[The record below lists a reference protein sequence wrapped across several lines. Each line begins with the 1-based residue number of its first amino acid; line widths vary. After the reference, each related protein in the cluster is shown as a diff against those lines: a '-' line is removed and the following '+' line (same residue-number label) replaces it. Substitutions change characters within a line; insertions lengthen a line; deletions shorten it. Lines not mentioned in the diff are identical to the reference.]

1 MNKRAS
7 LSVFVRVLY
16 AQVVDKLTGSMT
28 DNHSEPLLGQEP
40 TQEEVPEDLERGL
53 SGAPGHDFRHLIE
66 AQPEAVIRYLSAAC
80 LPAQTM
86 KLLATLDLPE
96 FTPVF
101 VYRYLEKHGVSQLGL
116 FHVPV

>member
-1 MNKRAS
+1 MS
-7 LSVFVRVLY
+7 
-16 AQVVDKLTGSMT
+16 

-53 SGAPGHDFRHLIE
+53 SGALGHEFRHLIE

-80 LPAQTM
+80 LPAQT
-86 KLLATLDLPE
+86 LTFVCRIR
-96 FTPVF
+96 FTQVF
-101 VYRYLEKHGVSQLGL
+101 MCRYLEKHGVSQLGS